1 MKQEAPISLGGSSS
15 LEQRK
20 EVYKMRKTI
29 SNKTTKERIF
39 DAINEGF
46 FLDERNCKRYI
57 KKINPTYFDDE
68 EFIHKFLF

>member
-57 KKINPTYFDDE
+57 VTDLMNCHQTA
-68 EFIHKFLF
+68 HTNCH

>member
-39 DAINEGF
+39 DAIEYSCAVKPHVRSDGNRQSGTRKP
-46 FLDERNCKRYI
+46 LSAS
-57 KKINPTYFDDE
+57 
-68 EFIHKFLF
+68 LLA